1 MRKEI
6 TSYKDLEELGNQ
18 LAVIAEQGEALSLAL
33 SCEDNLENLL
43 PRTISSN
50 LHLVNS
56 LFKQLKDGF
65 GQVQLVGVK
74 ESLR

>member
-1 MRKEI
+1 MKTEI
-6 TSYKDLEELGNQ
+6 TTYKELEELGNQ
-18 LAVIAEQGEALSLAL
+18 LAIIAEQGEALSLAL

-43 PRTISSN
+43 PRTLSTN

-56 LFKQLKDGF
+56 LFEQLKDGF
-65 GQVQLVGVK
+65 GQVQLVGAK